1 MKKVVV
7 VVILAVYLASIAIV
21 NFFGL
26 KVSIFEGTTYV
37 TEIKVERVVLQR
49 NGGTEVDSY
58 KDNVGVV
65 NYSFEFKNPDSG
77 LSAYS
82 IDDESIISN
91 PNTVLI
97 DFRVYPG
104 EASNKNVNF
113 IFSKKIGVEDNKVL
127 LGIGNRV
134 QAVFL
139 KDKHVIIFLQP
150 RFIVDITIRATDG
163 SNVSTDLCVYA
174 KKPRS

>member
-1 MKKVVV
+1 MKKVVI

-58 KDNVGVV
+58 EDNGVV
-65 NYSFEFKNPDSG
+65 TYNFEFKNQASG

-113 IFSKKIGVEDNKVL
+113 IFSQEIGVEDNKIL
-127 LGIGNRV
+127 LGVGDTV

-139 KDKHVIIFLQP
+139 KDKHVIIFLKP
-150 RFIVDITIRATDG
+150 RFLVDITIRATDG

-174 KKPRS
+174 TKPKS